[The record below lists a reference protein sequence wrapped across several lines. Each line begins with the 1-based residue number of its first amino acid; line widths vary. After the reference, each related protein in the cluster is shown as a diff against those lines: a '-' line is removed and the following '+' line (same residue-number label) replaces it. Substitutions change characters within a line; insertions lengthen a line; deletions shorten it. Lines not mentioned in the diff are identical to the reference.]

1 MKEFFTILI
10 TVILALVIAVSLQP
24 VDLSPLDDITLALEE
39 KGFAV
44 IKEKPETEHSFLHG
58 ERYRLILNEN
68 PETNV
73 TVYVYKN
80 VNEAQKEADYIN
92 NDGFGI
98 DYVDGFGLG
107 QSVQISW
114 VDVPHFFL
122 YKNVIVQYIGSDWN
136 VLSPIETIC
145 GEQIAGQPYY
155 EPAQIAPGLL
165 CGINSDS
172 ALVLLQV
179 VIAGGQPDAIMIE
192 LVNGSDN
199 ELYYGELFKLYR
211 ENEIGGW
218 EWINQDMMFTMPLYT
233 LPAGTQK
240 ALEYRFEEPLAA
252 GNYRIIK
259 SVGFEKPGVDSSEQF
274 EISADFTIK

>member
-39 KGFAV
+39 NGFAV
-44 IKEKPETEHSFLHG
+44 IKEKPETEHAFLHG

-114 VDVPHFFL
+114 VGVAIQHL
-122 YKNVIVQYIGSDWN
+122 GS
-136 VLSPIETIC
+136 
-145 GEQIAGQPYY
+145 
-155 EPAQIAPGLL
+155 
-165 CGINSDS
+165 
-172 ALVLLQV
+172 
-179 VIAGGQPDAIMIE
+179 
-192 LVNGSDN
+192 
-199 ELYYGELFKLYR
+199 
-211 ENEIGGW
+211 
-218 EWINQDMMFTMPLYT
+218 
-233 LPAGTQK
+233 
-240 ALEYRFEEPLAA
+240 
-252 GNYRIIK
+252 
-259 SVGFEKPGVDSSEQF
+259 
-274 EISADFTIK
+274 